1 MNKLCVRIFSKRLDK
16 TIFKYYTI
24 IKKSEKNVKKK
35 NCKCR
40 RNIKIIVKKKI
51 IDKSALTVQ
60 KMSDLSRWK
69 SFKLLYD

>member
-1 MNKLCVRIFSKRLDK
+1 MWESSQKDL
-16 TIFKYYTI
+16 
-24 IKKSEKNVKKK
+24 IKQSSNITLLLKNQKKMSKKK

>member
-35 NCKCR
+35 
-40 RNIKIIVKKKI
+40 IVNVEEILK
-51 IDKSALTVQ
+51 
-60 KMSDLSRWK
+60 
-69 SFKLLYD
+69 